1 MEHQIEEMNQNQI
14 EEDYLFKI
22 VMIGDCAVGKSNI
35 LSRFIIKKFNQESR
49 STIGIELST
58 KVFKVDS
65 KIIKLNIWDTAGQE
79 RFSSITNAYYK
90 GTYGAFIVY
99 DITRRD
105 TFLSIDK
112 WLNELRSKISNS
124 SIALIIIGNKSDL
137 TLLRQVSYD
146 EAKQKADKLSID
158 IIYIYILLFRLFI
171 F

>member
-1 MEHQIEEMNQNQI
+1 MEYQIEEINQNQI

-35 LSRFIIKKFNQESR
+35 LSRFIIKQFNQESK

-58 KVFKVDS
+58 KVFRIDS

-105 TFLSIDK
+105 TFVSIDK
-112 WLNELRSKISNS
+112 WLNELRSKIANN
-124 SIALIIIGNKSDL
+124 IVIIIIGNKSDL
-137 TLLRQVSYD
+137 TLLRQVSYE
-146 EAKQKADKLSID
+146 EAKQKADKLSNK
-158 IIYIYILLFRLFI
+158 
-171 F
+171 